1 MFTSR
6 FSIEG
11 PPRLFYYHFK
21 ALSSG
26 LVSIIWSEA
35 EIDDKAFFIQLKVSC
50 VHLPKISNT
59 LNSNER
65 FTITAALPYANG
77 PVHIGHL
84 AGCYIPADIYARYLR
99 MRGKDVL
106 FVCGSDEHGIPI
118 TIKAKN
124 EGVTPQEVVDK
135 YHKIMGDAF
144 RNFGIDFDIYSRTSS
159 DIHKETAAAFFL
171 DLYKKGELLE
181 KETEEY
187 YDPEANEFLADRY
200 IVGTCPN
207 CSNPDA
213 YGDQCEKCGKSLSPD
228 ELISPKSKLS
238 GAIPVKKKTLH
249 WFIDLGKHQD
259 EWLKAWIENKRGEWK
274 TNVMGQCLSWM
285 GEGENK
291 LKPRAV
297 TRDLKWGVP
306 VPAEIPGHEGKML
319 YVWFDAPIGYIS
331 ATKDF
336 FEKHGNNKPTWVK
349 GNSWED
355 YWGEKKS
362 NLIHFIGKDN
372 IVFHCIIF
380 PSMLKSFGNLTLPAN
395 VPANEF
401 LNLEGDKISTSR
413 NWAVWL
419 HEYLQE
425 MPGRE
430 DELRYVLTSN
440 MPETKDND
448 FIWKYE
454 DDDKDNTTDS
464 YQAKV
469 NNELVNNLGNFVNR
483 VFVLTHKLLG
493 GVVPSPISTQPKTI
507 DSNLYE
513 NIKEAYE
520 KYDKSLNSFEFRDAL
535 SEVMRLC
542 TIGNKYLQINEPWKL
557 TKTELERDRASDVLF
572 HCLRL
577 TGSIAFLLAPFLPK
591 TSNKI
596 RRGLNITDEYWNAE
610 ASKKS
615 YSVREG
621 VSIGEAVHLF
631 ARVTD
636 EEIQKQLDKLN
647 VVKQAKLESEKATE
661 NVEKPVNAVKSE
673 IQYDDFAKMDIR
685 VGKIL
690 EASRVPKADKLL
702 QLIID
707 TGIDTRTVL
716 SGIAEH
722 FAPEEIVGKR
732 VSILVNLA
740 PRKMR
745 GIESQGMILMAE
757 DENGKLVFVNP
768 DREVK
773 AGSEIK

>member
-1 MFTSR
+1 
-6 FSIEG
+6 
-11 PPRLFYYHFK
+11 
-21 ALSSG
+21 LSTT
-26 LVSIIWSEA
+26 
-35 EIDDKAFFIQLKVSC
+35 D
-50 VHLPKISNT
+50 
-59 LNSNER
+59 R
-65 FTITAALPYANG
+65 YTITAALPYANG

-84 AGCYIPADIYARYLR
+84 AGCYIPADIYVRYLR

-124 EGVTPQEVVDK
+124 EGITPQEVVDK

-144 RNFGIDFDIYSRTSS
+144 RGFGIDFDIYSRTSS
-159 DIHKETAAAFFL
+159 DVHKETASAFFL

-187 YDPEANEFLADRY
+187 FDPEANEFLADRY

-207 CSNPDA
+207 CANPDA

-228 ELISPKSKLS
+228 ELINPKSKLS
-238 GAIPVKKKTLH
+238 GAVPIKKKTLH
-249 WFIDLGKHQD
+249 WFLDLGKHQD
-259 EWLKAWIENKRGEWK
+259 EWLKAWIESKRGEWK
-274 TNVMGQCLSWM
+274 VNVMGQCLSWM

-306 VPAEIPGHEGKML
+306 VPSEIPGHEGKML

-336 FEKHGNNKPTWVK
+336 FITKGNNKPEWVK

-355 YWGEKKS
+355 YWGENKS

-448 FIWKYE
+448 FIWKY
-454 DDDKDNTTDS
+454 DGTDNTTDS

-483 VFVLTHKLLG
+483 VFVLTHKFFEG
-493 GVVPSPISTQPKTI
+493 NIPAANSERGPHEINVYNKIEETFAAVEK
-507 DSNLYE
+507 NL
-513 NIKEAYE
+513 E
-520 KYDKSLNSFEFRDAL
+520 KFEYRSAL
-535 SEVMRLC
+535 SNIMKLSSV
-542 TIGNKYLQINEPWKL
+542 GNHYLQTFEPWKL
-557 TKTELERDRASDVLF
+557 FKTDPEKTADILYNSLQLTASLSVLLE
-572 HCLRL
+572 
-577 TGSIAFLLAPFLPK
+577 PFLPNTAK
-591 TSNKI
+591 KLKSVLDIQKSSWASAKE
-596 RRGLNITDEYWNAE
+596 GNILSVG
-610 ASKKS
+610 SK
-615 YSVREG
+615 
-621 VSIGEAVHLF
+621 IGEAVHLF

-647 VVKQAKLESEKATE
+647 SVKQAKLETQHITEETTKAL
-661 NVEKPVNAVKSE
+661 NPQKAE

-685 VGKIL
+685 VGKII
-690 EASRVPKADKLL
+690 EAIRVPKADKLL
-702 QLIID
+702 QLTID
-707 TGIDTRTVL
+707 TGIDTRTVV

-722 FAPEEIVGKR
+722 FSPEEIIGR
-732 VSILVNLA
+732 QVSVLVNLA

-745 GIESQGMILMAE
+745 GVESQGMILMAE

-768 DREVK
+768 SREINP
-773 AGSEIK
+773 GSEIK

>member
-1 MFTSR
+1 MLHLHKRISLNTSDTLSR
-6 FSIEG
+6 FT
-11 PPRLFYYHFK
+11 
-21 ALSSG
+21 
-26 LVSIIWSEA
+26 V
-35 EIDDKAFFIQLKVSC
+35 
-50 VHLPKISNT
+50 
-59 LNSNER
+59 
-65 FTITAALPYANG
+65 TAALPYANG

-84 AGCYIPADIYARYLR
+84 AGCYIPADIYVRYLR
-99 MRGKDVL
+99 MKGKDVL

-124 EGVTPQEVVDK
+124 EGITPQQVVDK

-144 RNFGIDFDIYSRTSS
+144 KAFGIDFDIYSRTSS
-159 DIHKETAAAFFL
+159 EIHKETASAFFL

-187 YDPEANEFLADRY
+187 FDPEANEFLADRY
-200 IVGTCPN
+200 IVGTCPS
-207 CSNPDA
+207 CGNPDA
-213 YGDQCEKCGKSLSPD
+213 YGDQCEKCGKTLSPD
-228 ELISPKSKLS
+228 ELINPKSKLS
-238 GAIPVKKKTLH
+238 GAVPVKKKTIH

-259 EWLKAWIENKRGEWK
+259 EWLKAWIESKRGSWK
-274 TNVMGQCLSWM
+274 SNVMGQCLSWM

-336 FEKHGNNKPTWVK
+336 FITRGNAKPDWVK

-355 YWGEKKS
+355 YWAEGKS

-448 FIWKYE
+448 FIWKY
-454 DDDKDNTTDS
+454 DGTDNTTDS
-464 YQAKV
+464 FQAKV

-483 VFVLTHKLLG
+483 VFVLLQKYNDGKLPSIPADLG
-493 GVVPSPISTQPKTI
+493 RGSEKE
-507 DSNLYE
+507 LYE
-513 NIKEAYE
+513 AIESTVKLVDE
-520 KYDKSLNSFEFRDAL
+520 KIERFEFRSAL
-535 SEVMRLC
+535 SEIMKLSSL
-542 TIGNKYLQINEPWKL
+542 GNKYLQTEEPWKTIKL
-557 TKTELERDRASDVLF
+557 DEAAAQRS
-572 HCLRL
+572 
-577 TGSIAFLLAPFLPK
+577 LLVGAQLSSALAILLKPFLPV
-591 TSNKI
+591 TSGRLVAMLNLEEADLSWEFLVNQSYKSLNGIVNAPVLLFNKVENE
-596 RRGLNITDEYWNAE
+596 L
-610 ASKKS
+610 
-615 YSVREG
+615 
-621 VSIGEAVHLF
+621 
-631 ARVTD
+631 
-636 EEIQKQLDKLN
+636 IQPQLDKLDSIKVLKTDVSN
-647 VVKQAKLESEKATE
+647 HVLAGPSPQ
-661 NVEKPVNAVKSE
+661 KPE
-673 IQYDDFAKMDIR
+673 IQFDDFAKLDIR
-685 VGKIL
+685 VGKITAA
-690 EASRVPKADKLL
+690 ERVPKADKLL
-702 QLIID
+702 KLTVD
-707 TGIDTRTVL
+707 TGIDVRMVV
-716 SGIAEH
+716 SGIAAY
-722 FAPEEIVGKR
+722 FTPEEIVGR
-732 VSILVNLA
+732 QVSILVNLA

-745 GIESQGMILMAE
+745 GVESQGMILMAE
-757 DENGKLVFVNP
+757 DADGKLVFVAPESVVNP
-768 DREVK
+768 
-773 AGSEIK
+773 GSEIR

>member
-1 MFTSR
+1 
-6 FSIEG
+6 
-11 PPRLFYYHFK
+11 
-21 ALSSG
+21 
-26 LVSIIWSEA
+26 
-35 EIDDKAFFIQLKVSC
+35 
-50 VHLPKISNT
+50 
-59 LNSNER
+59 
-65 FTITAALPYANG
+65 
-77 PVHIGHL
+77 
-84 AGCYIPADIYARYLR
+84 

-124 EGVTPQEVVDK
+124 EGITPQQVVDK

-144 RNFGIDFDIYSRTSS
+144 QGFGIDFDIYSRTSS
-159 DIHKETAAAFFL
+159 DIHKETASAFFL

-187 YDPEANEFLADRY
+187 FDPEANEFLADRY

-207 CSNPDA
+207 CANPDA

-228 ELISPKSKLS
+228 ELINPKSKLS
-238 GAIPVKKKTLH
+238 GAVPIKKKTLH
-249 WFIDLGKHQD
+249 WFLDLGKHQD
-259 EWLKAWIENKRGEWK
+259 EWLKAWIESKRGEWK
-274 TNVMGQCLSWM
+274 VNVMGQCLSWM

-336 FEKHGNNKPTWVK
+336 FITKGNNKPEWVK
-349 GNSWED
+349 GNNWED
-355 YWGEKKS
+355 YWGENKS

-448 FIWKYE
+448 FIWKY
-454 DDDKDNTTDS
+454 DGTDNTTDS

-483 VFVLTHKLLG
+483 VFVLTHKFFEG
-493 GVVPSPISTQPKTI
+493 NIPAANSERGPHEINVYNKIEETFAAVEK
-507 DSNLYE
+507 NL
-513 NIKEAYE
+513 E
-520 KYDKSLNSFEFRDAL
+520 KFEYRSAL
-535 SEVMRLC
+535 SNIMKLSSV
-542 TIGNKYLQINEPWKL
+542 GNHYLQTFEPWKL
-557 TKTELERDRASDVLF
+557 FKTDPEKTADILYNSLQLTASLSVLLE
-572 HCLRL
+572 
-577 TGSIAFLLAPFLPK
+577 PFLPNTAK
-591 TSNKI
+591 KLKSVLDIQKSSWASATE
-596 RRGLNITDEYWNAE
+596 GNILSVG
-610 ASKKS
+610 SK
-615 YSVREG
+615 
-621 VSIGEAVHLF
+621 IGEAVHLF

-647 VVKQAKLESEKATE
+647 AVKQAKLETQNITEESVKAL
-661 NVEKPVNAVKSE
+661 NPQKAE

-685 VGKIL
+685 VGKVI
-690 EASRVPKADKLL
+690 EAIRVPKADKLL
-702 QLIID
+702 QLTID
-707 TGIDTRTVL
+707 TGIDTRTVV

-722 FAPEEIVGKR
+722 FSPEEIIGQQ
-732 VSILVNLA
+732 VSVLVNLA

-745 GIESQGMILMAE
+745 GVESQGMILMAE

-768 DREVK
+768 SKEVGP
-773 AGSEIK
+773 GSEIR

>member
-1 MFTSR
+1 M
-6 FSIEG
+6 
-11 PPRLFYYHFK
+11 
-21 ALSSG
+21 
-26 LVSIIWSEA
+26 
-35 EIDDKAFFIQLKVSC
+35 Q
-50 VHLPKISNT
+50 
-59 LNSNER
+59 R
-65 FTITAALPYANG
+65 FTVTAALPYANG

-84 AGCYIPADIYARYLR
+84 AGCYIPADIYVRYLR
-99 MRGKDVL
+99 MKGKDVL

-124 EGVTPQEVVDK
+124 EGITPQQVVDK

-144 RNFGIDFDIYSRTSS
+144 KAFGIDFDIYSRTSS
-159 DIHKETAAAFFL
+159 EIHKETASAFFL

-187 YDPEANEFLADRY
+187 FDPEANEFLADRY
-200 IVGTCPN
+200 IVGTCPS
-207 CSNPDA
+207 CGNPDA
-213 YGDQCEKCGKSLSPD
+213 YGDQCEKCGKTLSPD
-228 ELISPKSKLS
+228 ELINPKSKLS
-238 GAIPVKKKTLH
+238 GAVPVKKKTIH

-259 EWLKAWIENKRGEWK
+259 EWLKAWIESKRGSWK
-274 TNVMGQCLSWM
+274 SNVMGQCLSWM

-336 FEKHGNNKPTWVK
+336 FITRGNAKPDWVK

-355 YWGEKKS
+355 YWAEGKS

-448 FIWKYE
+448 FIWKY
-454 DDDKDNTTDS
+454 DGTDNTTDS
-464 YQAKV
+464 FQAKV

-483 VFVLTHKLLG
+483 VFVLTHKLCAG
-493 GVVPSPISTQPKTI
+493 RVPVLKRSVGWEATDEWLYRDIRSAFDHVDKHL
-507 DSNLYE
+507 SN
-513 NIKEAYE
+513 
-520 KYDKSLNSFEFRDAL
+520 FEFRNAL
-535 SEVMRLC
+535 SEIMKLS
-542 TIGNKYLQINEPWKL
+542 TIGNRYLQINEPWKL
-557 TKTELERDRASDVLF
+557 ININAERAEEVIFNSLRMTASL
-572 HCLRL
+572 
-577 TGSIAFLLAPFLPK
+577 AYLLQPFLPN
-591 TSNKI
+591 TSDKI
-596 RRGLNITDEYWNAE
+596 KRILNQESSSWTYENAYKGRIVIE
-610 ASKKS
+610 DT
-615 YSVREG
+615 E
-621 VSIGEAVHLF
+621 IGDPIHLF
-631 ARVTD
+631 TKIADGDIDFQVNKLVKDIVNPDINSKTD
-636 EEIQKQLDKLN
+636 SSDITYVPAAQKPEIQF
-647 VVKQAKLESEKATE
+647 
-661 NVEKPVNAVKSE
+661 
-673 IQYDDFAKMDIR
+673 DDFAKLDIR
-685 VGKIL
+685 VGKITAA
-690 EASRVPKADKLL
+690 ERVPKADKLL
-702 QLIID
+702 KLTVD
-707 TGIDTRTVL
+707 TGIDVRTVV
-716 SGIAEH
+716 SGIAAY
-722 FAPEEIVGKR
+722 FTPEEIVGR
-732 VSILVNLA
+732 QVSILVNLA

-745 GIESQGMILMAE
+745 GVESQGMILMAE
-757 DENGKLVFVNP
+757 DADGKLVFVAPESVVNP
-768 DREVK
+768 
-773 AGSEIK
+773 GSEIR

>member
-1 MFTSR
+1 M
-6 FSIEG
+6 
-11 PPRLFYYHFK
+11 
-21 ALSSG
+21 
-26 LVSIIWSEA
+26 
-35 EIDDKAFFIQLKVSC
+35 Q
-50 VHLPKISNT
+50 
-59 LNSNER
+59 R
-65 FTITAALPYANG
+65 FTVTAALPYANG

-84 AGCYIPADIYARYLR
+84 AGCYIPADIYVRYLR
-99 MRGKDVL
+99 MKGKDVL

-124 EGVTPQEVVDK
+124 EGITPQQIVDK

-144 RNFGIDFDIYSRTSS
+144 KAFGIDFDIYSRTSS
-159 DIHKETAAAFFL
+159 DIHKETASAFFL

-187 YDPEANEFLADRY
+187 FDPEANEFLADRY
-200 IVGTCPN
+200 IVGTCPSCGN
-207 CSNPDA
+207 LDA
-213 YGDQCEKCGKSLSPD
+213 YGDQCEKCGKTLSPD
-228 ELISPKSKLS
+228 ELINPKSKLS
-238 GAIPVKKKTLH
+238 GAVPVKKKTIH

-259 EWLKAWIENKRGEWK
+259 EWLKAWIESKRGSWK
-274 TNVMGQCLSWM
+274 SNVMGQCLSWM

-336 FEKHGNNKPTWVK
+336 FITRGNAKPDWVK

-355 YWGEKKS
+355 YWAEGKS

-448 FIWKYE
+448 FIWEYDPK
-454 DDDKDNTTDS
+454 NNSTTDS

-469 NNELVNNLGNFVNR
+469 NNELVNNLANFTNRVINLINTYYDGFVPEYDRELIIYNPIQSTGEGENYYSFVSNRILGSLNNFYNQLDEFSFRKANMVMMALSSVGNF
-483 VFVLTHKLLG
+483 LLA
-493 GVVPSPISTQPKTI
+493 
-507 DSNLYE
+507 D
-513 NIKEAYE
+513 
-520 KYDKSLNSFEFRDAL
+520 
-535 SEVMRLC
+535 
-542 TIGNKYLQINEPWKL
+542 NEPWKKEKNSIGV
-557 TKTELERDRASDVLF
+557 KTVLF
-572 HCLRL
+572 TAIQIVSALRIL
-577 TGSIAFLLAPFLPK
+577 TAPLLPK

-596 RRGLNITDEYWNAE
+596 SRLLNLDD
-610 ASKKS
+610 
-615 YSVREG
+615 VCF
-621 VSIGEAVHLF
+621 GEALSFEMKLKQDYFTIAPGHKIAPTKHLF
-631 ARVTD
+631 SRVTK
-636 EEIQKQLDKLN
+636 EEIQIQVDKLN
-647 VVKQAKLESEKATE
+647 AIRETRQKEE
-661 NVEKPVNAVKSE
+661 NVSMNSSSLPTPQKPE
-673 IQYDDFAKMDIR
+673 IQFDDFTKLDIR
-685 VGKIL
+685 VGKITAA
-690 EASRVPKADKLL
+690 ERVPKADKLL
-702 QLIID
+702 KLTVD
-707 TGIDTRTVL
+707 TGIDVRTVV
-716 SGIAEH
+716 SGIAAY
-722 FAPEEIVGKR
+722 FGPEEIVGR
-732 VSILVNLA
+732 QVSILVNLA

-745 GIESQGMILMAE
+745 GVESQGMILMAE
-757 DENGKLVFVNP
+757 DADGKLVFVAPESVVNP
-768 DREVK
+768 
-773 AGSEIK
+773 GSEIR

>member
-1 MFTSR
+1 MAVPVYR
-6 FSIEG
+6 
-11 PPRLFYYHFK
+11 RCH
-21 ALSSG
+21 
-26 LVSIIWSEA
+26 
-35 EIDDKAFFIQLKVSC
+35 DRAFFGVRRFPFGNPCGLSTFAQNSVALNHTS
-50 VHLPKISNT
+50 PQRYT
-59 LNSNER
+59 L
-65 FTITAALPYANG
+65 TAALPYANG

-99 MRGKDVL
+99 LRGKDVL

-144 RNFGIDFDIYSRTSS
+144 RDFGIDFDIYSRTSAP
-159 DIHKETAAAFFL
+159 IHKETASAFFL
-171 DLYKKGELLE
+171 DLYRKGELLE

-187 YDPEANEFLADRY
+187 FDPEAGEFLADRY

-207 CSNPDA
+207 CGNPNA
-213 YGDQCEKCGKSLSPD
+213 YGDQCEKCGRSLSPE
-228 ELISPKSKLS
+228 ELIEPKSKLS
-238 GAIPVKKKTLH
+238 GAVPVKKKTLH
-249 WFIDLGKHQD
+249 WFLDLGKHQD
-259 EWLKAWIENKRGEWK
+259 AWLKAWIESKRGEWK

-336 FEKHGNNKPTWVK
+336 FAQRGNAKPEWVK
-349 GNSWED
+349 GNGWED
-355 YWGEKKS
+355 YWHEDKT

-380 PSMLKSFGNLTLPAN
+380 PAMLKSFGGLTLPAN

-419 HEYLQE
+419 HEYLKE

-430 DELRYVLTSN
+430 DELRYVLTAN

-448 FIWKYE
+448 FIWKY
-454 DDDKDNTTDS
+454 DGTDNSTDS
-464 YQAKV
+464 FQAKV

-483 VFVLTHKLLG
+483 VFVLTHKLAG
-493 GVVPSPISTQPKTI
+493 GVVPNQGTDTEMDIAFFETVK
-507 DSNLYE
+507 NLVRLVE
-513 NIKEAYE
+513 ESVE
-520 KYDKSLNSFEFRDAL
+520 KFEFRAAL
-535 SEVMRLC
+535 S
-542 TIGNKYLQINEPWKL
+542 TIMKISTVGNQYLQQNEPWKL
-557 TKTELERDRASDVLF
+557 PKEDPRIAAVL
-572 HCLRL
+572 HNALHL
-577 TGSIAFLLAPFLPK
+577 TADLAILLQPFLPK
-591 TSNKI
+591 TSKKVAEILGMEKDDLYWHN
-596 RRGLNITDEYWNAE
+596 LNQQTVLNDGQA
-610 ASKKS
+610 
-615 YSVREG
+615 
-621 VSIGEAVHLF
+621 IGAPVHLF

-636 EEIQKQLDKLN
+636 EEIQVQLDKLN
-647 VVKQAKLESEKATE
+647 AVKQAREAAEAVENPPAEKAPAAQ
-661 NVEKPVNAVKSE
+661 KAE
-673 IQYDDFAKMDIR
+673 IQFDDFAKIDIR
-685 VGKIL
+685 VGHIVH
-690 EASRVPKADKLL
+690 AQRVPKADKLL
-702 QLIID
+702 QLTVD
-707 TGIDTRTVL
+707 TGIDTRTIL

-722 FAPEEIVGKR
+722 FTPEEIIGR
-732 VSILVNLA
+732 QVSVLVNLA

-745 GIESQGMILMAE
+745 GVDSQGMILMAE
-757 DENGKLVFVNP
+757 DADGKLVFVTP
-768 DREVK
+768 DRAVNP
-773 AGSEIK
+773 GSEIR

>member
-1 MFTSR
+1 MNNS
-6 FSIEG
+6 
-11 PPRLFYYHFK
+11 
-21 ALSSG
+21 
-26 LVSIIWSEA
+26 
-35 EIDDKAFFIQLKVSC
+35 D
-50 VHLPKISNT
+50 T
-59 LNSNER
+59 LQR
-65 FTITAALPYANG
+65 FTVTAALPYANG

-84 AGCYIPADIYARYLR
+84 AGCYIPADIYVRYLR
-99 MRGKDVL
+99 MKGKDVL

-124 EGVTPQEVVDK
+124 EGITPQQVVDK

-144 RNFGIDFDIYSRTSS
+144 KAFGIDFDIYSRTSS
-159 DIHKETAAAFFL
+159 NIHKETASAFFL

-187 YDPEANEFLADRY
+187 FDPEANEFLADRY
-200 IVGTCPN
+200 IVGTCPSCGN
-207 CSNPDA
+207 LDA
-213 YGDQCEKCGKSLSPD
+213 YGDQCEKCGKTLSPD
-228 ELISPKSKLS
+228 ELINPKSKLS
-238 GAIPVKKKTLH
+238 GAVPVKKKTIH

-259 EWLKAWIENKRGEWK
+259 EWLKAWIESKRGSWK
-274 TNVMGQCLSWM
+274 SNVMGQCLSWM

-336 FEKHGNNKPTWVK
+336 FITRGNAKPDWVK

-355 YWGEKKS
+355 YWAEGKS

-448 FIWKYE
+448 FIWKY
-454 DDDKDNTTDS
+454 DGTDNTTDS
-464 YQAKV
+464 FQAKV

-483 VFVLTHKLLG
+483 VFVLLQKYNDGKLPSIPADLG
-493 GVVPSPISTQPKTI
+493 RGSEKE
-507 DSNLYE
+507 LYE
-513 NIKEAYE
+513 AIESTVKLVDE
-520 KYDKSLNSFEFRDAL
+520 KIERFEFRSAL
-535 SEVMRLC
+535 SEIMKLSSL
-542 TIGNKYLQINEPWKL
+542 GNKYLQTEEPWKTIKVDESAAQRSL
-557 TKTELERDRASDVLF
+557 LVGAQLSSVL
-572 HCLRL
+572 
-577 TGSIAFLLAPFLPK
+577 AVLLKPFLPV
-591 TSNKI
+591 TSGRLAAMLNLKEADLSWEFLVNQSYKSLNGIVNAPVLLFNKVENE
-596 RRGLNITDEYWNAE
+596 L
-610 ASKKS
+610 
-615 YSVREG
+615 
-621 VSIGEAVHLF
+621 
-631 ARVTD
+631 
-636 EEIQKQLDKLN
+636 IQPQLDKLDSIKVLKTDVSNN
-647 VVKQAKLESEKATE
+647 VLSGPSPQ
-661 NVEKPVNAVKSE
+661 KPE
-673 IQYDDFAKMDIR
+673 IQFDDFAKLDIR
-685 VGKIL
+685 VGKITAA
-690 EASRVPKADKLL
+690 ERVPKADKLL
-702 QLIID
+702 KLTVD
-707 TGIDTRTVL
+707 TGIDVRTVV
-716 SGIAEH
+716 SGIAAY
-722 FAPEEIVGKR
+722 FRPEEIVGR
-732 VSILVNLA
+732 QVSILVNLA

-745 GIESQGMILMAE
+745 GVESQGMILMAE
-757 DENGKLVFVNP
+757 DADGKLVFVAPESVVNP
-768 DREVK
+768 
-773 AGSEIK
+773 GSEIR